1 MERLHKVLASAGICS
16 RRAAERLMAEG
27 RVRVN
32 GQVVTRPGS
41 QADPL
46 RDTIAVD
53 DKRLPRTSRQKIYL
67 MLNKPRGCVTTLADP
82 EGRPTVGDLIRTV
95 RSRLFPVGRLDFD
108 SEGLLLVTND
118 GDLARDLMHPGTGVE
133 KTYTVKVRG
142 QLDENALRRLRR
154 GTSLDGRLARSSR
167 LRRIKTSGSSA
178 NSWLEVTV
186 VEGRKHLVRRML
198 QSVGHPVLKLRRT
211 RYDGIR
217 LGKLAPGT
225 FRPLTARELAGL
237 RQACEEA
244 GRRRPRRAADP
255 T

>member
-1 MERLHKVLASAGICS
+1 MERLQKALASAGVCS
-16 RRAAERLMAEG
+16 RRAAERLMAQG

-32 GQVVTRPGS
+32 GSVVTRPGS
-41 QADPL
+41 QVDPS
-46 RDTIAVD
+46 RDSIAVD
-53 DKRLPRTSRQKIYL
+53 GKRIPKTSRQKIYL
-67 MLNKPRGCVTTLADP
+67 MLNKPRSCVTTLADP

-95 RSRLFPVGRLDFD
+95 RSRVFPVGRLDFD

-142 QLDENALRRLRR
+142 RPDQNTLRRLTR
-154 GTSLDGRLARSSR
+154 GISLDGRKATSSR
-167 LRRIKTSGSSA
+167 LRLLKTSGSSA

-186 VEGRKHLVRRML
+186 LEGRKHLVRRML

-217 LGKLAPGT
+217 LGKLAAGT
-225 FRPLTARELAGL
+225 FRHLTARELAGL
-237 RQACEEA
+237 RQACEGA
-244 GRRRPRRAADP
+244 GRARVRKVARPS
-255 T
+255 